1 MITFSS
7 SKGENRSARA
17 RKSTKHVAVKRKKSS
32 HTTTCKLKHV
42 PATTVFLDNEQVH
55 TCEL

>member
-17 RKSTKHVAVKRKKSS
+17 RKSTKHVAVKRKNKT
-32 HTTTCKLKHV
+32 H
-42 PATTVFLDNEQVH
+42 NM
-55 TCEL
+55 